1 MKNSKKIV
9 ISLGVIAIAIIVAL
23 SITVGALASKIA
35 TVDTAIKVGYTSTE
49 VSANVSAT
57 YKEASATQAVELK
70 DSNSK
75 SVITFDGNESTAT
88 GSLICPDITLS
99 SSNKSV
105 VFVYT
110 FENTG
115 DSAFYVNGTIPSTQ
129 TNVTVTATADT
140 DTSDE
145 IDAVENTILTN
156 SLTQI
161 EVAGHKTATITIT
174 VTIAEVKNNAE
185 FSGNFQW
192 TLTNVYSKTT
202 G

>member
-35 TVDTAIKVGYTSTE
+35 TINTAITVGYTSTE

-57 YKEASATQAVELK
+57 YKEASAI
-70 DSNSK
+70 NSEVMK
-75 SVITFDGNESTAT
+75 NGDENSITFDGNESTAT
-88 GSLICPDITLS
+88 GSLTCPNIILGSD
-99 SSNKSV
+99 NKSV

-145 IDAVENTILTN
+145 VGAVTNTISSN

-185 FSGNFQW
+185 FFGNFQ
-192 TLTNVYSKTT
+192 
-202 G
+202 

>member
-35 TVDTAIKVGYTSTE
+35 TINTAITVGYTSTE

-57 YKEASATQAVELK
+57 YKEASASQAVVMKNGTEDK
-70 DSNSK
+70 
-75 SVITFDGNESTAT
+75 ITFDGNESTAT
-88 GSLICPDITLS
+88 GSLTCPDINLGS
-99 SSNKSV
+99 DNKSV

-129 TNVTVTATADT
+129 TNVTITATADT
-140 DTSDE
+140 DTSDDVE
-145 IDAVENTILTN
+145 AVANTISSN

-161 EVAGHKTATITIT
+161 EVAGRKTATITIT
-174 VTIAEVKNNAE
+174 VAITEVKNNAS

-192 TLTNVYSKTT
+192 TLTNVYSKS
-202 G
+202 

>member
-1 MKNSKKIV
+1 MKNSKKII
-9 ISLGVIAIAIIVAL
+9 ISLGVVAVAIIIAL
-23 SITVGALASKIA
+23 SITLGALAAKIA
-35 TVDTAIKVGYTSTE
+35 TINTAITVGYTSTE
-49 VSANVSAT
+49 VSAKVSAT
-57 YKEASATQAVELK
+57 YKEASASTAIVMKNGDDE
-70 DSNSK
+70 S
-75 SVITFDGNESTAT
+75 ITFDGNESTAT
-88 GSLICPDITLS
+88 GSLTCPNIDLTS
-99 SSNKSV
+99 DNKSV

-129 TNVTVTATADT
+129 TNVTITAISDS
-140 DTSDE
+140 DTSDST
-145 IDAVENTILTN
+145 DAVTNTISSN

-174 VTIAEVKNNAE
+174 VAITEIRNNAS

-202 G
+202 SD